1 MGILGK
7 YYGSIYPDVEEYQIG
22 YNLKEKDIHKKTCNS
37 KPFMDT
43 IARKLFNNQKNNT
56 INSLQS

>member
-22 YNLKEKDIHKKTCNS
+22 YNLNEKVINKKTCNS
-37 KPFMDT
+37 KRFMNT

-56 INSLQS
+56 TNSLQS